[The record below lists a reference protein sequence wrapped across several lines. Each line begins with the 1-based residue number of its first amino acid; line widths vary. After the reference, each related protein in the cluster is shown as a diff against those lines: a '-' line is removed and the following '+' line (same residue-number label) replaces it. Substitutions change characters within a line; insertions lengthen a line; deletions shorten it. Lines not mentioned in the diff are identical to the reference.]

1 MIKNTSNW
9 LARLSLTPVR
19 REGSDECWVRRSHD
33 RTAKN
38 KDTCLEQKSF
48 YKEAKAVKGSDTFSY
63 QWKNADWLFSTQQN
77 LDSFKL
83 SPEKYEPAYG
93 GYCAYGTSRGYK
105 APAIADTW
113 TIINQKLYFNYNM
126 KVKELWDKDRNRYID
141 SANSK
146 WATIKNL

>member
-1 MIKNTSNW
+1 MKQFFI
-9 LARLSLTPVR
+9 
-19 REGSDECWVRRSHD
+19 
-33 RTAKN
+33 TAGFIVAAIVSFA
-38 KDTCLEQKSF
+38 QKPEIYSPSGIAINGYDVVAF
-48 YKEAKAVKGSDTFSY
+48 YKEAKAVKGSDAFSY

-105 APAIADTW
+105 APTIADTW

-126 KVKELWDKDRNRYID
+126 KVKELWDKDRNMYID
-141 SANSK
+141 SANIK